1 MRRGE
6 IRWYTFR
13 LPDKKRPVLILTRG
27 DIIDRVNELIV
38 VPTTRTIRGIPSEV
52 LLGPGDGMPS
62 VCVLN
67 FDHVSLAQRGR
78 LGSLISVLPEEKW
91 PEVRLALLSS
101 CGFYE

>member
-27 DIIDRVNELIV
+27 DIIGRVNELIV
-38 VPTTRTIRGIPSEV
+38 VPATRTIRGIPSEV
-52 LLGPGDGMPS
+52 FLGPNEGMQSP
-62 VCVLN
+62 CVLN

-78 LGSLISVLPEEKW
+78 LGSMLCELPEAKW
-91 PEVRLALLSS
+91 PEVRLALLSA
-101 CGFYE
+101 CGFSA

>member
-1 MRRGE
+1 LRRGD

-27 DIIDRVNELIV
+27 DIINRVNELIV

-62 VCVLN
+62 VCALN

-78 LGSLISVLPEEKW
+78 LGSLLCSLPEEKW
-91 PEVRLALLSS
+91 PEVRLALLFS
-101 CGFYE
+101 CGFSS